1 MHDGGQFVLNG
12 FQMAG
17 QSKRSGCPSICPV
30 RKLYLCLASW
40 GWLTASLLLIP
51 YWSGTTCLHLV
62 SQILFIY
69 REVPWKELGKKFTGG
84 SAKPFCSAMKGP
96 VHSDLPVHVALGEVL
111 ARHSFLFTLQ
121 VQSSA
126 TGLLCCR
133 RNVWVEKVEKANKSH
148 VCTRPQLRWAP
159 G

>member
-1 MHDGGQFVLNG
+1 MLNG

-30 RKLYLCLASW
+30 RKLYLCFASW
-40 GWLTASLLLIP
+40 GWLTASLLLIA
-51 YWSGTTCLHLV
+51 YWSGTTCYHLL
-62 SQILFIY
+62 SKILFTLIY

-84 SAKPFCSAMKGP
+84 SAKHFCLAVKGQ
-96 VHSDLPVHVALGEVL
+96 VHSDLPVHVALGEIL

-126 TGLLCCR
+126 TGPLCCM
-133 RNVWVEKVEKANKSH
+133 RNVWVGKAEKANKCPG
-148 VCTRPQLRWAP
+148 CTRPQLSWAP